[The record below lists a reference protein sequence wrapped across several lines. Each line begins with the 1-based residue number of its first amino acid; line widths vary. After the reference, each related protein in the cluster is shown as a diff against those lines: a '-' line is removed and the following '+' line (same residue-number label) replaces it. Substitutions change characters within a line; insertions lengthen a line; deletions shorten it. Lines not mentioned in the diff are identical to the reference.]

1 MRGSTLVLLFLA
13 ASGSALADG
22 DHDAAYR
29 LREERQVLP
38 LEQLIERMHL
48 GEGVRLLEIEAKLH
62 GGRRLYEVEYVDAN
76 GRVHECLLD
85 AQTGEVLR
93 EDD

>member
-1 MRGSTLVLLFLA
+1 MRDSTLVLLFLA

-29 LREERQVLP
+29 LREEWEVLP
-38 LEQLIERMHL
+38 LAQLIERMHL
-48 GEGVRLLEIEAKLH
+48 GEGARLLEIEAKLH

-76 GRVHECLLD
+76 GRVHEVLLD
-85 AQTGEVLR
+85 ARTGAILR

>member
-1 MRGSTLVLLFLA
+1 MRGITLMLLSLA
-13 ASGSALADG
+13 AGGALADG

-38 LEQLIERMHL
+38 LGQLIERMHL
-48 GEGVRLLEIEAKLH
+48 GEGARLLEIEAKLH

-85 AQTGEVLR
+85 AQTGEILR